1 MTLKATAPSGTILAE
16 KHHEMM
22 KTVVQGEL
30 GMARRIRNREGMLL
44 GP

>member
-1 MTLKATAPSGTILAE
+1 
-16 KHHEMM
+16 MM